1 MLGHCCGGLCG
12 TLMTSGGSFFASF
25 SVFYLL
31 SFPSSARRSRFIIPR
46 LSAQPLFLQAP
57 IGNLRTT
64 QSSLSKGFK
73 GGVDRILIMNDAL
86 IKVARLPANQPSGPW
101 WRGPRC
107 SALCGGAF
115 SKLCFRSCHVY
126 SQRS

>member
-12 TLMTSGGSFFASF
+12 ILMTSGGFFSFFASL

-46 LSAQPLFLQAP
+46 LSAQSLFLQAP
-57 IGNLRTT
+57 IGNLRMT
-64 QSSLSKGFK
+64 QSSLSTGFK

-86 IKVARLPANQPSGPW
+86 IKG
-101 WRGPRC
+101 C
-107 SALCGGAF
+107 SNAC
-115 SKLCFRSCHVY
+115 
-126 SQRS
+126 